1 MSNEE
6 DSATMQVLE
15 LIGLA
20 HDEVDTYFK
29 ITGRGPVMIGEIALL
44 ADVAE
49 ERAGE
54 IASNLFQKGLLK
66 QIPGKA
72 LIYEALPPYAA
83 LLGQIHQFKETI
95 KTFQQVTPKNIQERF
110 DSLGN
115 HSAKLK
121 KLDDYRSHLQ
131 IMKTKLPE
139 QIKTQFDRFEKEL
152 EQVNRFRDVRRFIL
166 NLKEIVPAEITKE
179 FGAMEGRLDSM
190 KTEISNRFEKQFR
203 IGALKSMAEKIV
215 SRVIS
220 EQFKEI
226 TVFFRDKF
234 VHTTQ
239 NMLDQ
244 VIEQLGS
251 ITETAGEIS
260 GDLGT
265 VFSDIEGGLKTTL
278 EDLENRVSGV
288 YDDIISGINELKD
301 LFRTEI
307 FETLQNDIINNII
320 NQLDSAE
327 LTMNEFWRRSKEASL
342 LSFKDVWFVRSVEGI
357 KAQINESLTRVKMRV
372 HIIAPKLEDIDLVAL
387 TRLKKHINIRI
398 STNFDLSNPED
409 QMRFKQIAEY
419 TNVALRHYERENL
432 WSINKDFEEV
442 VVSVLSQTEEGELQI
457 AGMGSVLEE
466 HVKLFAA
473 MLEDVWIQSKKL
485 DQVEVLQEL
494 RRAPEPILPKERP
507 TPSIPA
513 PISREPEKI
522 TPTVPERP
530 SAIQQEPIKLEPI
543 TKIETP
549 IEAPIEPPIIEPG
562 PSMSTAAI
570 GSTDAY
576 LSSQIDKLINN
587 LPNMTGYDI
596 ASELQ
601 NIQDDILERK
611 GFSAVLRQIRMGITP
626 LKSNPNLL
634 NPSERQELINKINF
648 WRSKL
653 NI

>member
-1 MSNEE
+1 
-6 DSATMQVLE
+6 
-15 LIGLA
+15 
-20 HDEVDTYFK
+20 
-29 ITGRGPVMIGEIALL
+29 
-44 ADVAE
+44 
-49 ERAGE
+49 
-54 IASNLFQKGLLK
+54 
-66 QIPGKA
+66 
-72 LIYEALPPYAA
+72 AA
-83 LLGQIHQFKETI
+83 LLGQIHQFKEMI
-95 KTFQQVTPKNIQERF
+95 KTFQNVTPQNIQERF
-110 DSLGN
+110 NSLES
-115 HSAKLK
+115 HSDKLK
-121 KLDDYRSHLQ
+121 KLDDYRAYLQ
-131 IMKTKLPE
+131 IMKTNLPA

-166 NLKEIVPAEITKE
+166 NLKQIVPAEITKE
-179 FGAMEGRLDSM
+179 FGAMESRLDSM
-190 KTEISNRFEKQFR
+190 KTEISSRFEKQFR

-220 EQFKEI
+220 EQFEEV

-234 VHTTQ
+234 VQTTQ

-251 ITETAGEIS
+251 ITDTAGEIS
-260 GDLGT
+260 SDLGT
-265 VFSDIEGGLKTTL
+265 VFSDIEGGLKSTL

-327 LTMNEFWRRSKEASL
+327 LTMNEFWQRSKEASL

-372 HIIAPKLEDIDLVAL
+372 HIVAPKLEDIDLIAL

-398 STNFDLSNPED
+398 STNFDLANPED
-409 QMRFKQIAEY
+409 QMRFKQ
-419 TNVALRHYERENL
+419 VADFPNFTLRHYGRENL

-442 VVSVLSQTEEGELQI
+442 VVCVVSQTEGGELQI

-473 MLEDVWIQSKKL
+473 VLEDVWIQSKKL
-485 DQVEVLQEL
+485 DQVEVLKEL
-494 RRAPEPILPKERP
+494 QRAPVSSFTTERP
-507 TPSIPA
+507 TPSISP
-513 PISREPEKI
+513 PIKDEPERI
-522 TPTVPERP
+522 TPPVVERP
-530 SAIQQEPIKLEPI
+530 SEIQQEPVKIEPI
-543 TKIETP
+543 AKV
-549 IEAPIEPPIIEPG
+549 EPPVEP
-562 PSMSTAAI
+562 PAIKPELTMSTAAI

-576 LSSQIDKLINN
+576 LSSQIDKLLTD
-587 LPNMTGYDI
+587 LPNMTGLEI
-596 ASELQ
+596 SAQLQ

-611 GFSAVLRQIRMGITP
+611 GFSGVLRQIGMSITP
-626 LKSNPNLL
+626 LKSNPDLL
-634 NPSERQELINKINF
+634 NPTERQDLIAKINF

-653 NI
+653 KI